1 MWADQIE
8 INNKTRKNVLDFL
21 TEKPKVILTALVSVS
36 ILIIALAISVIMT
49 SGSSLTDEVLTFQE
63 KYATFFIGSI
73 IILTTF
79 ILGKLFL
86 ATYFF
91 LVFKI
96 FRYYL
101 EFKVIASVVLII
113 SIIESL
119 GELVNSVSTYF
130 FSTEYLT
137 YLINYLNTDSF
148 WMNVVLRPIEIF
160 NLLCLTLLTLAFKRL
175 TSYPTILIV
184 VIVLPVVVWQVMESS
199 FEHIVDILFS

>member
-1 MWADQIE
+1 MWAEQME
-8 INNKTRKNVLDFL
+8 TKTRKNVIDSI
-21 TEKPKVILTALVSVS
+21 TEKPKVILPALVSVT
-36 ILIIALAISVIMT
+36 ILIIALSISVIMT
-49 SGSSLTDEVLTFQE
+49 SGSSLTEEVLTIQE
-63 KYATFFIGSI
+63 RYATFFIGSI
-73 IILTTF
+73 VILITF

-101 EFKVIASVVLII
+101 EFKVIMSVVLIV
-113 SIIESL
+113 SIMESL
-119 GELVNSVSTYF
+119 GELVNSISTYF
-130 FSTEYLT
+130 FSTEYIT
-137 YLINYLNTDSF
+137 YLIHYLNSDNF

-160 NLLCLTLLTLAFKRL
+160 NLLCLTLLILAFKRL

-184 VIVLPVVVWQVMESS
+184 VIVLPVVIWQVMESS